1 MKLSH
6 LLLTSSL
13 CAVVSAPA
21 IAESRSFSAV
31 DTDGNGNL
39 TLGELIEVFGESTAE
54 DIIARADRDE
64 DGELTRAEVRASFS
78 NDDEEDDDEED
89 GDDSESDDA
98 EDTED

>member
-89 GDDSESDDA
+89 GDD
-98 EDTED
+98 